1 MIFTKNT
8 NCNLQNALGYLHKGI
23 LNNSYNAIR
32 AQKTDQ

>member
-8 NCNLQNALGYLHKGI
+8 NSNVQNALGYLQKGK